1 MMARREMGCEDQIF
15 DSGVVTSALLGV
27 AFVSDPIPKDTLQIV
42 LPLITRWEIAVR
54 KDTWNYVLE
63 KMTIYFSNYAR

>member
-1 MMARREMGCEDQIF
+1 MARREMGCEDQIF

-42 LPLITRWEIAVR
+42 LPLITR
-54 KDTWNYVLE
+54 
-63 KMTIYFSNYAR
+63 